1 MKGKKTVITALNG
14 LLTHEMSSADQ
25 YFIHSRMYQDWG
37 LEELYERMKHE
48 QEEEL
53 DHAAKIIERVLFLE
67 GTPDVAA
74 RAKLKIGKDVPS
86 MIKNDLAYEIFVQK
100 ELVKVI
106 ALCEKEGDY
115 VTRQMLTGLLED
127 TEEDHLYWCEKQLG
141 LIEKMGLPNYIQSK
155 TSAGS

>member
-1 MKGKKTVITALNG
+1 
-14 LLTHEMSSADQ
+14 
-25 YFIHSRMYQDWG
+25 
-37 LEELYERMKHE
+37 
-48 QEEEL
+48 
-53 DHAAKIIERVLFLE
+53 
-67 GTPDVAA
+67 VAA

-86 MIKNDLAYEIFVQK
+86 MIKNDLTYEIFVQK

>member
-1 MKGKKTVITALNG
+1 MKGKKTVISALNG

-25 YFIHSRMYQDWG
+25 YFIHSRMYHDWG

-53 DHAAKIIERVLFLE
+53 DHAARLVERILFLE
-67 GTPDVAA
+67 GAPDVAA

-86 MIKNDLAYEIFVQK
+86 MIRNDMAYEAFVRK

-106 ALCEKEGDY
+106 ALCEKEGDF
-115 VTRQMLTGLLED
+115 VSRQVLVGLLED

-141 LIEKMGLPNYIQSK
+141 LIEKMGLENYIQSK
-155 TSAGS
+155 TS